1 MILQGRN
8 RKMKKKKYMLNVN
21 GEIYRNISYEEA
33 TKLINSKV
41 KTEYDWFYLYEEKVN
56 VQPLK

>member
-1 MILQGRN
+1 
-8 RKMKKKKYMLNVN
+8 MKKKKYMLNVN

-33 TKLINSKV
+33 TKLINYKV

-56 VQPLK
+56 A

>member
-1 MILQGRN
+1 
-8 RKMKKKKYMLNVN
+8 MKKKKYMLNLN

-33 TKLINSKV
+33 TKLINSEV

-56 VQPLK
+56 AKPLK